1 MNIIITMAGA
11 GSRFRDAGYSLPKY
25 QIEAHGKTLFAWSL
39 LSLKDYLPHA
49 NRVVF
54 LVRAEDHAAEFIL
67 AQAET
72 LGIHQ
77 PVIVELDYLTDG
89 QATTALLGTQ
99 RCIAGEP
106 VMIYNIDTYIEPGEL
121 RFEQI
126 RGAGFIPCFL
136 AEGTHWSFVR
146 LDEEG
151 RAVEVAEKRRISG
164 NCSLGAYYFASVA
177 LFQDAYDRLYGAGW
191 DGAREKYIAP
201 MYNLLIQDGGEVFL
215 SLVEPSRVH
224 VLGTPEELNAFL
236 ALPRE
241 NILGENEG

>member
-11 GSRFRDAGYSLPKY
+11 GSRFRDAGYRLPKY

-49 NRVVF
+49 NRLVF
-54 LVRAEDHAAEFIL
+54 LVRAEDRAAEFIR
-67 AQAET
+67 AEAER
-72 LGIHQ
+72 LGIRH
-77 PVIVELDYLTDG
+77 PLIAELDYQTDG
-89 QATTALLGTQ
+89 QATTALIGTE
-99 RCIAGEP
+99 RCAADEP

-126 RGAGFIPCFL
+126 RGAGYIPCFR

-146 LDEEG
+146 LDG
-151 RAVEVAEKRRISG
+151 QDRAVEVAEKRRICD
-164 NCSLGAYYFASVA
+164 NCSLGAYYFSSAS
-177 LFQDAYDRLYGAGW
+177 LFQQAYDRLYGAGW

-201 MYNLLIQDGGEVFL
+201 MYNLLIADGKEVCI
-215 SLVEPSRVH
+215 SLVDPKRVH
-224 VLGTPEELNAFL
+224 VLGTPEELGAFL

-241 NILGENEG
+241 AVSGETK